1 MTSKLV
7 FLPVKYFFVY
17 GKYEELISRR
27 SYFSHFSQIKFCFT
41 DTLKKFKFFYLDTIS
56 TKTVIEIVLLF
67 DDS

>member
-27 SYFSHFSQIKFCFT
+27 SYFSQIKFCLT
-41 DTLKKFKFFYLDTIS
+41 DTLKKFKFFIWMDTIS